1 MARLVAE
8 HLPEDGAVERCD
20 HRHIAGVGVFAEQIE
35 HQHHGVEDGRAP
47 AAGQKED
54 DQDHPERGE
63 VDEFAF
69 ALFPVTDLHEF
80 FSGCG

>member
-35 HQHHGVEDGRAP
+35 HQHDGVEDGGGPAP
-47 AAGQKED
+47 RQEED
-54 DQDHPERGE
+54 GDNHPEGGE